1 MAGSAGFFV
10 NLYEIGGEFT
20 GVIIGLV
27 NTVGTLAGIVAPFI
41 TGLLTSNV
49 KNLIFKIKNI
59 ST

>member
-1 MAGSAGFFV
+1 MVGSAGFFV

-49 KNLIFKIKNI
+49 INLIF
-59 ST
+59 